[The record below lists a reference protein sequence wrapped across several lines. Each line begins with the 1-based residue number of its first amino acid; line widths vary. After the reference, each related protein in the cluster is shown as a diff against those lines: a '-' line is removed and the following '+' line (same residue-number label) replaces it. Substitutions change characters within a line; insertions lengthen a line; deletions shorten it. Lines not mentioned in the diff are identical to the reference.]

1 MLVGLLAAAVS
12 SATPTSPGDAYSQ
25 CIGQSSSNAEFAECG
40 EVYLRRLE
48 VALKMA
54 WNKAY
59 GSLDDKQS
67 RSQLLQEQRA
77 WIAFK
82 DKSCRFWTN
91 SSAGREGQALHFYGC
106 RGAIV
111 EARISDLN
119 GLYELTHQDE
129 H

>member
-59 GSLDDKQS
+59 GSLDDTVPAAPGAAS
-67 RSQLLQEQRA
+67 VDRVQR
-77 WIAFK
+77 
-82 DKSCRFWTN
+82 
-91 SSAGREGQALHFYGC
+91 
-106 RGAIV
+106 
-111 EARISDLN
+111 
-119 GLYELTHQDE
+119 
-129 H
+129 